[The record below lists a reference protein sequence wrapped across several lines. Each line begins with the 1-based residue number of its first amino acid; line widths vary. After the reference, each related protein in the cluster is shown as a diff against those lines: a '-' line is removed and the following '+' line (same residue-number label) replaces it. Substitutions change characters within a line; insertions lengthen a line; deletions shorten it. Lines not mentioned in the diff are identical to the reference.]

1 MAGDVDH
8 KLNSTRRLYLDNAA
22 TSFPKPPCVTEAMVR
37 YANQVGASAGRGA
50 YAEAQE
56 SGRILAECRERIN
69 TLINGESPNHIIFTL
84 NASDALNL
92 AIHGLIACASREPN
106 GHVVTT
112 RMEHNSVLR
121 PLNELVRLGEI
132 EQSRI
137 KCNPR
142 TGLVDPDDIKDAIRP
157 DTRLV
162 AVIHGSNVTGTLQPI
177 TEIGAICRQRN
188 IPFVV
193 DAAQTVGHVPIDVKS
208 MNIDLFAMPGHKGLL
223 GPLGTGALY
232 IRPGME
238 DRLATIREGG
248 TGSVSEL
255 DTQPDFLP
263 DRFEPGSHNAIGIAG
278 LNESVK
284 WILDRGIKSIR
295 AHEEQLMRTMID
307 ALENGAPNDQS
318 WHYYGPKNMAD
329 RCGVFSVR
337 LDGYTPTDLA
347 NTLENRFGLLTRAGI
362 HCAPLAHKTI
372 GTHHLGGTT
381 RLSFGVF
388 TTVENVK
395 FAADALCKIAIEQ
408 ARRPIA
414 PLVPLVRT
422 SILSRTR

>member
-1 MAGDVDH
+1 MAGDEDYNL
-8 KLNSTRRLYLDNAA
+8 KSQRRLYLDNAA
-22 TSFPKPPCVTEAMVR
+22 TSFPKPPCVTQAMLR
-37 YANQVGASAGRGA
+37 YANEVGASAGRGA
-50 YAEAQE
+50 YAEARE
-56 SGRILAECRERIN
+56 SGRILAQCRKRFN
-69 TLINGESPNHIIFTL
+69 ALIHGESPNHIIFTL

-92 AIHGLIACASREPN
+92 AIHGLITRARHEPG

-137 KCNPR
+137 KCDPR
-142 TGLVDPDDIKDAIRP
+142 TGLVDPDEIKNAIRP
-157 DTRLV
+157 DTRFV

-177 TEIGAICRQRN
+177 TEIGAICRNRN

-193 DAAQTVGHVPIDVKS
+193 DAAQTVGHVPIDVQR
-208 MNIDLFAMPGHKGLL
+208 MNIDFLAMPGHKGLL

-232 IRPGME
+232 IRPGVE
-238 DRLATIREGG
+238 NRLATIREGG
-248 TGSVSEL
+248 TGSLSEL

-278 LNESVK
+278 LNASVK
-284 WILDRGIKSIR
+284 WILDRKVDSIR
-295 AHEEQLMRTMID
+295 AHEEELMRTMID
-307 ALENGAPNDQS
+307 ALQNGAPDHHS
-318 WHYYGPKNMAD
+318 LRYFGPKNIAD

-337 LDGYTPTDLA
+337 IDGHTPNDLA
-347 NTLENRFGLLTRAGI
+347 NILENQFGLLTRAGI

-381 RLSFGVF
+381 RLSFGAF
-388 TTVENVK
+388 TTAQDVK
-395 FAADALCKIAIEQ
+395 YAADALCKLANEQ
-408 ARRPIA
+408 AEKCVVSAVSTKRDHA
-414 PLVPLVRT
+414 KST
-422 SILSRTR
+422 A